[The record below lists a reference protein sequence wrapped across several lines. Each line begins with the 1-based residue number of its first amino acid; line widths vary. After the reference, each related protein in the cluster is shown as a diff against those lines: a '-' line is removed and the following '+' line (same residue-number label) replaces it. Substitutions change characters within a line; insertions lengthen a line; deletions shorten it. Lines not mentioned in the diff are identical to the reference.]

1 MSSTKS
7 VFIFCFSR
15 ELLEG
20 IVVDRNGAFMA
31 ARISDLGYRVRT
43 IQILDSIEEEMVD
56 AFQRALKEEPAFI
69 LTTGGMG
76 PAVHDITRK
85 CVAKAAGVPSIEDP
99 RALEMLRV
107 SYRRLAAKNIITD
120 PEINDARR
128 VIAQVPQGA
137 VCYENPIGTA
147 PLVRFQTGPTT
158 FFLLPGVPA
167 ELQRLFTLYVAPA
180 MTAEGPGMVK
190 KARHVDYHGQ
200 DESAISRML
209 DDISRRHTGVV
220 TRCRVQGTEE
230 NLDIHIT
237 LFGEHSDEAEL
248 DRMLE
253 SAEMDLRA
261 RLGLEVAAR
270 QSEDEAGLGE

>member
-1 MSSTKS
+1 MSSTKT

-31 ARISDLGYRVRT
+31 ARIADLGYRVRS
-43 IQILDSIEEEMVD
+43 IQIFDSIEEEMVD
-56 AFQRALKEEPAFI
+56 AFQRAMKEEPAFI

-76 PAVHDITRK
+76 PAFNDITRA
-85 CVAKAAGVPSIEDP
+85 CVAKAAGVPTVEDP
-99 RALEMLRV
+99 RAVEMLRV
-107 SYRRLAAKNIITD
+107 SYRRLVAKNIITD
-120 PEINDARR
+120 PEINDTRR
-128 VIAQVPQGA
+128 VMAQVPEGA

-200 DESAISRML
+200 DESAIARML
-209 DDISRRHTGVV
+209 EDLSRRHAGVV
-220 TRCRVQGTEE
+220 SRCRVEGTEE
-230 NLDIHIT
+230 NLDIRIT
-237 LFGEHSDEAEL
+237 LFGEHSDEEEL
-248 DRMLE
+248 DKLLE
-253 SAEMDLRA
+253 TAEMDLRA
-261 RLGLEVAAR
+261 RLGLEMAR
-270 QSEDEAGLGE
+270 PAGDEASLGE